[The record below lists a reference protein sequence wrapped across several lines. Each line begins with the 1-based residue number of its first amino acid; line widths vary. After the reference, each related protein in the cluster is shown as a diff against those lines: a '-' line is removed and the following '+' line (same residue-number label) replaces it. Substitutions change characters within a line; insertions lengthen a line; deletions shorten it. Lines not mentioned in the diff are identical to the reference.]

1 MATGRE
7 PISDPISCF
16 KCGTCCIAPD
26 ISTLK
31 KPIGVPCAHLTAE
44 HTCGIYPERPPVCR
58 NYRPDELCVALQAV
72 PREERVCYFL
82 RYYDMETEAPS
93 R

>member
-1 MATGRE
+1 MTDGHEDDRI
-7 PISDPISCF
+7 PCR

-44 HTCGIYPERPPVCR
+44 HMCGIYPERPAVCR
-58 NYRPDELCVALQAV
+58 EYQPDELCVALQAV
-72 PREERVCYFL
+72 PPEERVLFYL
-82 RYYDMETEAPS
+82 RYYGLEGEAPS